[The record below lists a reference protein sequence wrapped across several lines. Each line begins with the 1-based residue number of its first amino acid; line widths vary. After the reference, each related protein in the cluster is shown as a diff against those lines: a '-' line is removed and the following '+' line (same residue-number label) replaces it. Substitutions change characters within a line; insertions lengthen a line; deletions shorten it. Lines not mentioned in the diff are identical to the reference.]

1 MTTAVLVKWENQ
13 DKLSG
18 GRSSGKM
25 RKLSKEQGDGWSEKE
40 SGVAE
45 ITREPRMRCCVFSI

>member
-1 MTTAVLVKWENQ
+1 MTNAVLVKWEDH

-18 GRSSGKM
+18 VRSGGKM
-25 RKLSKEQGDGWSEKE
+25 RKLSKEQGDGWWEKE
-40 SGVAE
+40 SGVTE